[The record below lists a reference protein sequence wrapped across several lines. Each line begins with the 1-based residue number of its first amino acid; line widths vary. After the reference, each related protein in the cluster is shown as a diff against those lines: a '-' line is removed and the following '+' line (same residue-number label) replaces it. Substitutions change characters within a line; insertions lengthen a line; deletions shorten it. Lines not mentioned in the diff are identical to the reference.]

1 MLLDSAP
8 TRSASGRRK
17 SAAGGLSQPLPGASH
32 DEVAA
37 DDEVVSRMQFGTWFG
52 VSKKSGRFATCTF
65 NHFAQPQPV
74 HPVEADTAPPR
85 PMAPSPMM
93 VLCAQF
99 LCGRQSA
106 KRFAMTAWKQC
117 QHVAHCNALFGD
129 GTQLWYVANSGPG
142 HDEPQSLN
150 SGIYTLFRGKIR
162 VMEPVCEY
170 GTQVFRRY
178 ADLWMAGSISTGN
191 MCKAAIAFMAS
202 PVDWEG
208 KTPRRG
214 RRRRQSAARTWL
226 DDLIASRVY
235 VVPQVALDK
244 GSGVRADFGTHT
256 SYVTT
261 ISEDGSCHLFEQRWN
276 PDTQRREVNATTEG
290 TKKVANTR
298 CAVGSYNGLTTTAT
312 PGCAANRRRWRLRK
326 PERQLRSWRRLGC
339 RRWQSHWQE
348 APPPPQA

>member
-1 MLLDSAP
+1 M
-8 TRSASGRRK
+8 K
-17 SAAGGLSQPLPGASH
+17 S
-32 DEVAA
+32 
-37 DDEVVSRMQFGTWFG
+37 
-52 VSKKSGRFATCTF
+52 FA
-65 NHFAQPQPV
+65 
-74 HPVEADTAPPR
+74 
-85 PMAPSPMM
+85 
-93 VLCAQF
+93 L
-99 LCGRQSA
+99 
-106 KRFAMTAWKQC
+106 QC